1 MLRDFEVKN
10 DHTSRDNTAT
20 TTTTTTSP
28 TSANG
33 GGGGG
38 GDTGGSV
45 KGKGVDSNLELE
57 QHDHADDIHSRR
69 TRRQIQTSSLKLFV
83 FIKST
88 MFKS

>member
-1 MLRDFEVKN
+1 MKN
-10 DHTSRDNTAT
+10 DHTSRDNT

-57 QHDHADDIHSRR
+57 QHDHADDGRR

-88 MFKS
+88 MFTA